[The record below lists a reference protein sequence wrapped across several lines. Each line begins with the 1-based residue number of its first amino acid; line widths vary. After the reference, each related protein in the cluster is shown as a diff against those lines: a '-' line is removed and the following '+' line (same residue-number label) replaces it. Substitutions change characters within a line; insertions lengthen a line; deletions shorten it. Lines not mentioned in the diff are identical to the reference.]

1 VKRSFVATEIQCYFE
16 AVHLI
21 HCSFFFTRRYTPRSE
36 VVDILCI
43 LNSTRGEEKRFPVSS
58 RNGLEKLPHFLFD
71 PQLIRFIHRNAISN
85 ACKYGRRGG
94 TVSTELKYDST
105 TNMLSVD
112 IINFPGDHHDKLL
125 DLGEQAAKEVFSSGR
140 RLHTAFGIS
149 SKMDDR
155 EVSFSSG
162 DGAWIMRK
170 CASILGGNVGITFNA
185 ERTIFN
191 LSVPTK
197 QVVET
202 MSNDDSDQDW
212 EIPPCTWGIIV
223 EDSLVQ
229 RKLLN
234 RLLSVLGIEKE
245 KRIILGSTAEEVLEF
260 NNIVR
265 KLVESNRDNKFLI
278 IADENL
284 DIVEDGT
291 RRSTISGSRSI
302 ERLLQELDPSDEAR
316 VLALVR
322 SANDSSEDLALYK
335 GRTHG
340 FLLKEPIRPDRV
352 QGILRP
358 LWLKRFHAVESTE
371 QSPLQ
376 RGHIR
381 RASGSCT
388 ADVRSA
394 PKSSTQTLDD
404 CSCLSTMT
412 ISAELMQIVEVLD
425 ELLFRK
431 TDYSNSWPSIR
442 DKFQGLRGDMMTLI
456 NRSNPRIVAV
466 LEALEDLRVTEKPPP
481 DLQVRWKLIRAL
493 IVSLV

>member
-1 VKRSFVATEIQCYFE
+1 VLLKQCCFE
-16 AVHLI
+16 AVQLI
-21 HCSFFFTRRYTPRSE
+21 HCSFFLTRRYTPRSE

-43 LNSTRGEEKRFPVSS
+43 LNTTRGEEKRFPVSS
-58 RNGLEKLPHFLFD
+58 RKSPEKLPNFLFD

-85 ACKYGRRGG
+85 ACKYGKRGG
-94 TVSTELKYDST
+94 TVTTELKYDST

-140 RLHTAFGIS
+140 RLHTAFGVS

-197 QVVET
+197 QVIET
-202 MSNDDSDQDW
+202 MSDDGSDQDW
-212 EIPPCTWGIIV
+212 EIPPCTWGIIL

-245 KRIILGSTAEEVLEF
+245 KRIILGSTAEEILEF
-260 NNIVR
+260 NKIVR

-291 RRSTISGSRSI
+291 RRSTISGSLSI
-302 ERLLQELDPSDEAR
+302 ERLLRELDPSDAGR

-322 SANDSSEDLALYK
+322 SANDSSEDLASYK

-358 LWLKRFHAVESTE
+358 LWLKRFHAE
-371 QSPLQ
+371 QSPSP
-376 RGHIR
+376 GDYIR
-381 RASGSCT
+381 KASGSRT
-388 ADVRSA
+388 FDERSA
-394 PKSSTQTLDD
+394 PTSIDD
-404 CSCLSTMT
+404 SCHSIT

-431 TDYSNSWPSIR
+431 TDYSKSWPSIR
-442 DKFQGLRGDMMTLI
+442 DKFQGLKGDMMTLI

-466 LEALEDLRVTEKPPP
+466 LEALEDLRATEEPPP

>member
-1 VKRSFVATEIQCYFE
+1 M
-16 AVHLI
+16 
-21 HCSFFFTRRYTPRSE
+21 
-36 VVDILCI
+36 
-43 LNSTRGEEKRFPVSS
+43 
-58 RNGLEKLPHFLFD
+58 FD

-112 IINFPGDHHDKLL
+112 IINYPGEHHDKIL
-125 DLGEQAAKEVFSSGR
+125 DLGEQAAKEVFSSGQ
-140 RLHTAFGIS
+140 RLHTAFGS
-149 SKMDDR
+149 MCKMDDR

-170 CASILGGNVGITFNA
+170 CASILGGDVGITFNA

-197 QVVET
+197 QVIET
-202 MSNDDSDQDW
+202 KSDGDSDQDW
-212 EIPPCTWGIIV
+212 EIPPCTWGIII

-260 NNIVR
+260 NNIA
-265 KLVESNRDNKFLI
+265 KDLVESNRDNKFLI

-291 RRSTISGSRSI
+291 RRSTISGSLSI
-302 ERLLQELDPSDEAR
+302 ERLLRELDPSDEAR

-322 SANDSSEDLALYK
+322 SANDSSEDLATYK

-340 FLLKEPIRPDRV
+340 FLLKAPIRPDRV
-352 QGILRP
+352 KGILRP
-358 LWLKRFHAVESTE
+358 LWIKRFHEVEIAE
-371 QSPLQ
+371 QSAR

-381 RASGSCT
+381 RASLS
-388 ADVRSA
+388 RSLSRISLSHEQSA
-394 PKSSTQTLDD
+394 PTPSTKSFDD
-404 CSCLSTMT
+404 SFCHSTMT

-425 ELLFRK
+425 ELIFRK

-442 DKFQGLRGDMMTLI
+442 DKFQGLKGDMMTLI
-456 NRSNPRIVAV
+456 NRSNPRVVAV
-466 LEALEDLRVTEKPPP
+466 LDALEDLRATEEPPP
-481 DLQVRWKLIRAL
+481 DLQSRWKLIRAL